1 MSYVRPAHPSNV
13 AGQNSRFVTVR
24 LCVRFVAVKSVVAV
38 LCLAFS
44 LGGCGSPH
52 GTTGDGGG
60 DDGTTD
66 APAMTSDANVHGTNA
81 ISIIVEPDGNSASQL
96 VSAINAATISINV
109 TMYEMSNNSIINALK
124 ARAQAHVPVKV
135 ILDGSSTNKSFNTSA
150 HDTLVAAGAQVV
162 WSNPSFTYTHEKC
175 IIIDAKSAWIMTM
188 NATGTAPDENR
199 EYLATDTDPADVT
212 EAQAVFDADFAMH
225 QITPS
230 GALVVA
236 NSNARADLV
245 ALINASTKTLDIEG
259 EEFSDLNTGGIVDST
274 VVAVHRG
281 VTVRVIIGNSSPDST
296 SIARVKQAGGKVVV
310 TGPTSGN
317 GTMSNPYI
325 HSKAIVIDCMGT
337 SCARGFVGSENF
349 SAGSLGYNRELGVIF
364 STASELAKVKAAID
378 TDFAAG
384 VAQ

>member
-1 MSYVRPAHPSNV
+1 MT
-13 AGQNSRFVTVR
+13 AG
-24 LCVRFVAVKSVVAV
+24 LCVRVVAVKFVVAV
-38 LCLAFS
+38 LALLAA
-44 LGGCGSPH
+44 CGSSH

-60 DDGTTD
+60 DGPID
-66 APAMTSDANVHGTNA
+66 AAAMTADANLHGTSS

-96 VSAINAATISINV
+96 VTAINGATTSISV
-109 TMYEMSNNSIINALK
+109 TMYEMSNTSIINALK

-150 HDTLVAAGAQVV
+150 KNTLTTAGAQVV
-162 WSNPSFTYTHEKC
+162 WSNPSFTYTHEKT
-175 IIIDAKSAWIMTM
+175 IIIDDKVAWIMTM

-199 EYLATDTDPADVT
+199 EYLAVDTDPADIT

-274 VVAVHRG
+274 VVAAHRG
-281 VTVRVIIGNSSPDST
+281 VAVRVIIGNSSPDQT
-296 SIARVKQAGGKVVV
+296 SISRVKTAGGKVVV

-317 GTMSNPYI
+317 GTMAKPYI
-325 HSKAIVIDCMGT
+325 HAKAIVIDCTGT

-364 STASELAKVKAAID
+364 SAPAELAKVKAAID

>member
-1 MSYVRPAHPSNV
+1 VK
-13 AGQNSRFVTVR
+13 FV
-24 LCVRFVAVKSVVAV
+24 VVV
-38 LCLAFS
+38 LCLAA
-44 LGGCGSPH
+44 CGSPH

-60 DDGTTD
+60 GDDTID
-66 APAMTSDANVHGTNA
+66 APTMTSDANVHGTSA
-81 ISIIVEPDGNSASQL
+81 ISIIVEPDGNSAMQL
-96 VSAINAATISINV
+96 ISAINAATTSINV
-109 TMYEMSNNSIINALK
+109 TMYEMSNNSIISALK

-150 HDTLVAAGAQVV
+150 HDTLVSAGAQVV

-175 IIIDAKSAWIMTM
+175 FIIDAKQAWIMTM

-199 EYLATDTDPADVT
+199 EYLAIDTDAADIT

-225 QITPS
+225 SITPS

-236 NSNARADLV
+236 NSNARPDLV

-274 VVAVHRG
+274 VVAAHRG
-281 VTVRVIIGNSSPDST
+281 VVVHVIIGNSSPDQT
-296 SIARVKQAGGKVVV
+296 AIARVKTAGGHVVV
-310 TGPTSGN
+310 TGPMSGN
-317 GTMSNPYI
+317 GSMSAPYI
-325 HSKAIVIDCMGT
+325 HAKAMLIDCMGT
-337 SCARGFVGSENF
+337 SCTRGFVGSENF

-364 STASELAKVKAAID
+364 STSTELAKVKAAID

>member
-1 MSYVRPAHPSNV
+1 M
-13 AGQNSRFVTVR
+13 
-24 LCVRFVAVKSVVAV
+24 KSVVAV
-38 LCLAFS
+38 LS
-44 LGGCGSPH
+44 LVAACGSSH

-60 DDGTTD
+60 DGTTD
-66 APAMTSDANVHGTNA
+66 APAMTSDANVHGTSA

-96 VSAINAATISINV
+96 VSAINAATTSVNV
-109 TMYEMSNNSIINALK
+109 TMYEMSNTSIINALK

-135 ILDGSSTNKSFNTSA
+135 ILDGSTMNKSFNTSA
-150 HDTLVAAGAQVV
+150 KTTLTTAGAQVV
-162 WSNPSFTYTHEKC
+162 WSNPAFTYTHEKT
-175 IIIDAKSAWIMTM
+175 IIIDGKVAWIMTM

-199 EYLATDTDPADVT
+199 EYLAIDTDAADIT

-225 QITPS
+225 QITPT

-274 VVAVHRG
+274 VVAAHRG
-281 VTVRVIIGNSSPDST
+281 VAVRVIIGNSSPDPT
-296 SIARVKQAGGKVVV
+296 AIARVKTAGGKVVV
-310 TGPTSGN
+310 TGPMSGN
-317 GTMSNPYI
+317 GSMANPYI
-325 HSKAIVIDCMGT
+325 HAKAMLIDCTGT

-364 STASELAKVKAAID
+364 SAPAELAKVKAAID

>member
-1 MSYVRPAHPSNV
+1 M
-13 AGQNSRFVTVR
+13 
-24 LCVRFVAVKSVVAV
+24 KVVLAI
-38 LCLAFS
+38 LCLAA
-44 LGGCGSPH
+44 CGSSH
-52 GTTGDGGG
+52 GTSGDGGG
-60 DDGTTD
+60 GDDTVD
-66 APAMTSDANVHGTNA
+66 APTMTSDANVHGTTA
-81 ISIIVEPDGNSASQL
+81 ISIIVEPDGNSAMQL
-96 VSAINAATISINV
+96 VSAINAATTSINV
-109 TMYEMSNNSIINALK
+109 TMYEMSNNSIITALK
-124 ARAQAHVPVKV
+124 GRAQAHVPVKV
-135 ILDGSSTNKSFNTSA
+135 ILDSSSTNKSFNTPA

-175 IIIDAKSAWIMTM
+175 VLIDGKVAWIMTM

-199 EYLATDTDPADVT
+199 EYLAIDTDAADIT

-225 QITPS
+225 AITPT

-236 NSNARADLV
+236 NSNARPDLV

-281 VTVRVIIGNSSPDST
+281 VAVHVIIGNSSPDST
-296 SIARVKQAGGKVVV
+296 AIARVKQAGGHVVV
-310 TGPTSGN
+310 TGPMSGN
-317 GTMSNPYI
+317 GTMTNPFI
-325 HSKAIVIDCMGT
+325 HAKAIVIDCVGT

-378 TDFAAG
+378 SDFAAG
-384 VAQ
+384 VVQ

>member
-1 MSYVRPAHPSNV
+1 M
-13 AGQNSRFVTVR
+13 
-24 LCVRFVAVKSVVAV
+24 KSVVAV
-38 LCLAFS
+38 LCLAAA
-44 LGGCGSPH
+44 CGSN

-60 DDGTTD
+60 GGGTTD
-66 APAMTSDANVHGTNA
+66 APAMTADANVHGTNA
-81 ISIIVEPDGNSASQL
+81 ISIIVEPDGNSAMQL
-96 VSAINAATISINV
+96 VSAINAATISVNV

-124 ARAQAHVPVKV
+124 SRAQAHVPVKV

-150 HDTLVAAGAQVV
+150 HDTLVSAGAQVV

-236 NSNARADLV
+236 NSNARPDLV

-281 VTVRVIIGNSSPDST
+281 VTVHVIIGNSSPDST
-296 SIARVKQAGGKVVV
+296 AIARVKQAGGKVVV
-310 TGPTSGN
+310 SGPMSGS
-317 GTMSNPYI
+317 GTMAHPFI
-325 HSKAIVIDCMGT
+325 HAKAIVIDCVGT
-337 SCARGFVGSENF
+337 SCTRGFIGSENF

-384 VAQ
+384 VVQ

>member
-1 MSYVRPAHPSNV
+1 MK
-13 AGQNSRFVTVR
+13 
-24 LCVRFVAVKSVVAV
+24 LVVAV
-38 LCLAFS
+38 LCLVAA
-44 LGGCGSPH
+44 CGSPH

-60 DDGTTD
+60 GDDGTTD
-66 APAMTSDANVHGTNA
+66 APTMTSDANVHGTSA
-81 ISIIVEPDGNSASQL
+81 ISIIVEPDGNHAMQL
-96 VSAINAATISINV
+96 ISAINAATISINV
-109 TMYEMSNNSIINALK
+109 TMYEMSNTSIINALK
-124 ARAQAHVPVKV
+124 ARALAHVPVKV

-150 HDTLVAAGAQVV
+150 HDTLVSAGAQVV

-175 IIIDAKSAWIMTM
+175 IIIDAKQAWIMTM

-199 EYLATDTDPADVT
+199 EYLATDTDPADIT

-236 NSNARADLV
+236 NSNARPDLV

-317 GTMSNPYI
+317 GTMANPYI
-325 HSKAIVIDCMGT
+325 HAKAIVIDCMGT

-364 STASELAKVKAAID
+364 STASELAKVKTAID

>member
-1 MSYVRPAHPSNV
+1 
-13 AGQNSRFVTVR
+13 VTVG
-24 LCVRFVAVKSVVAV
+24 LCVRVVAVKFVVAV
-38 LCLAFS
+38 LSVVAAC
-44 LGGCGSPH
+44 SPSH
-52 GTTGDGGG
+52 GTTGDGGAG
-60 DDGTTD
+60 DPTD
-66 APAMTSDANVHGTNA
+66 APAMTSDANVHGTTA
-81 ISIIVEPDGNSASQL
+81 ISIIVEPDGNSAAQL
-96 VSAINAATISINV
+96 VSAINAATTSVSV
-109 TMYEMSNNSIINALK
+109 TMYEMSNTSIINALK

-150 HDTLVAAGAQVV
+150 KNALTTAGAQVV
-162 WSNPSFTYTHEKC
+162 WSNPTFTYTHEKT
-175 IIIDAKSAWIMTM
+175 IIIDAKAAWIMTM

-199 EYLATDTDPADVT
+199 EYLAVDTDPADIT

-225 QITPS
+225 QITPTGS
-230 GALVVA
+230 LVVA

-274 VVAVHRG
+274 VVAAHRG
-281 VTVRVIIGNSSPDST
+281 VAVRVIIGNSSPDQT
-296 SIARVKQAGGKVVV
+296 SIARVKNAGGKVVV

-325 HSKAIVIDCMGT
+325 HAKAIVIDCVGT
-337 SCARGFVGSENF
+337 ACARGFVGSENF

-364 STASELAKVKAAID
+364 TAPAELAKLKTAID

>member
-1 MSYVRPAHPSNV
+1 M
-13 AGQNSRFVTVR
+13 
-24 LCVRFVAVKSVVAV
+24 CVRVSAVKLVVAV
-38 LCLAFS
+38 LCLAA
-44 LGGCGSPH
+44 CGSSH

-60 DDGTTD
+60 GDGGTTD
-66 APAMTSDANVHGTNA
+66 GSTMTADANVHGTTA

-96 VSAINAATISINV
+96 VSAINAATTSISV

-124 ARAQAHVPVKV
+124 ARATAHVPVKV
-135 ILDGSSTNKSFNTSA
+135 ILDGSSTNKSFNMPAYTTLTS
-150 HDTLVAAGAQVV
+150 AGAQVV
-162 WSNPSFTYTHEKC
+162 WSNPAFTYTHEKC
-175 IIIDAKSAWIMTM
+175 IIIDGKVAWIMTM

-199 EYLATDTDPADVT
+199 EYLAIDTDAADIT

-225 QITPS
+225 SITPS

-236 NSNARADLV
+236 NSNARPDLV

-274 VVAVHRG
+274 VVAAHRG
-281 VTVRVIIGNSSPDST
+281 VAVRVIIGNSSPDPT
-296 SIARVKQAGGKVVV
+296 SISRVKTAGGKVVV
-310 TGPTSGN
+310 SGPTSGN
-317 GTMSNPYI
+317 GTMAKPYI
-325 HSKAIVIDCMGT
+325 HAKTIVIDCTGT
-337 SCARGFVGSENF
+337 SCTRGFVGSENF